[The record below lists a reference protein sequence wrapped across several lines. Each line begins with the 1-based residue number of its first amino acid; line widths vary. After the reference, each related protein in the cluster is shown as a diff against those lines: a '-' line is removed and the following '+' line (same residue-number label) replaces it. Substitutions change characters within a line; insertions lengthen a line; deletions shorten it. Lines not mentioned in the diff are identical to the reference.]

1 MRELNTQEALAVTG
15 AHCNCKPVA
24 CAPAPAPKAKSLH
37 QCLTD
42 FAYFICKPKVSCA
55 PKPTTC
61 APKPS
66 CGTPAAPTPAPK
78 PDL

>member
-15 AHCNCKPVA
+15 ATCKPVA
-24 CAPAPAPKAKSLH
+24 CAPAPAPKAKSMR
-37 QCLTD
+37 QCFTD
-42 FAYFICKPKVSCA
+42 FAYFICKPKTSCA
-55 PKPTTC
+55 PKPTC

-66 CGTPAAPTPAPK
+66 CGTPTPPPAPA